1 MDSIISG
8 FAIYVFLLVLFRFT
22 GNRSLAQI
30 TTFDAVLILIIA
42 EAVQEAM
49 IGEDR
54 SMTNAGLLIVTLL
67 GFDVLLS
74 IASVRSRT
82 LEKVVNDLPTLLVD
96 DGELLKERML
106 NVRVSKDD
114 IMENARAQFG
124 LENFDQI
131 KYAVLERNGS
141 ITVIPR
147 EVGWAITPKDPELTD
162 RIRERPD
169 AR

>member
-8 FAIYVFLLVLFRFT
+8 LAIYVFLLVLFRFT

-49 IGEDR
+49 IGDDR

-74 IASVRSRT
+74 VVSVRSRT
-82 LEKVVNDLPTLLVD
+82 LEKVVNDLPTLLLD
-96 DGELLKERML
+96 DGVLLRERMTS
-106 NVRVSKDD
+106 VRVSEDD
-114 IMENARAQFG
+114 IMENARTHFG
-124 LENFDQI
+124 IEHIGQI

-147 EVGWAITPKDPELTD
+147 TVGWAFPPTDPEKDSGSVRT
-162 RIRERPD
+162 
-169 AR
+169 

>member
-8 FAIYVFLLVLFRFT
+8 LAIYVFLLVLFRFT

-82 LEKVVNDLPTLLVD
+82 MEKVVNDLPTLLVD
-96 DGELLKERML
+96 DGVLLQDRML

-114 IMENARAQFG
+114 IMENARTHFG
-124 LENFDQI
+124 LERFDQI

-147 EVGWAITPKDPELTD
+147 EVGWASAPSDPELPN
-162 RIRERPD
+162 RVREHHDER
-169 AR
+169 

>member
-8 FAIYVFLLVLFRFT
+8 LAIYVFLLVLFRFT

-49 IGEDR
+49 IGDDR

-74 IASVRSRT
+74 FVSVRSRT
-82 LEKVVNDLPTLLVD
+82 FEKVVNDLPTLLID
-96 DGELLKERML
+96 DGVLLRERMMS
-106 NVRVSKDD
+106 VRVSEDD
-114 IMENARAQFG
+114 IMENARAHFG
-124 LENFDQI
+124 VENVDQV

-147 EVGWAITPKDPELTD
+147 SVGWAVPPEDPEEAV
-162 RIRERPD
+162 RVRENVR
-169 AR
+169 